1 MAALARGSFL
11 ALSMIE
17 RKLALPI
24 SRFGRLLPP
33 ERAPG
38 DEVGTTA
45 QSLSYDGIAE
55 IAVSRDG
62 FPHAHPTVWPCKHE
76 TAIGGKR
83 IR

>member
-11 ALSMIE
+11 ALSMME

-24 SRFGRLLPP
+24 SRLGRLLPP

-45 QSLSYDGIAE
+45 RSLSYDGTAE
-55 IAVSRDG
+55 IVVSRSG
-62 FPHAHPTVWPCKHE
+62 KGQE
-76 TAIGGKR
+76 TAWSHQGRRATCRQWPG
-83 IR
+83 